1 MPHKSRGL
9 AVSRQDE
16 AERLV
21 APFPIHLT
29 PSRTAL
35 DGWSQRP
42 LTEQMSDDQMEA
54 FATQVKVYLEE
65 VALPELIQTAYE
77 QIVSYVSLA
86 ERKMKTT
93 LSCKAGLWQG
103 TGPTTAR
110 P

>member
-1 MPHKSRGL
+1 MPHHSGGL

-16 AERLV
+16 AERWV

-29 PSRTAL
+29 LSRQAI

-65 VALPELIQTAYE
+65 VALPELILTAYE
-77 QIVSYVSLA
+77 QIVHYVSLA
-86 ERKMKTT
+86 ARTSKTPFSYKESMRT
-93 LSCKAGLWQG
+93 
-103 TGPTTAR
+103 
-110 P
+110 